1 MSKLWDDLKDNM
13 KDWSVTAVEKAEEMS
28 KIAVAKTEEMTRISK
43 VKFEI
48 HQLYREM
55 NKVYE
60 NLGKLVF
67 EHTKTEHM
75 ASFSGNKDFFNLV
88 NKIEDLKVRIKMK
101 EKDIDDIKEKFDD
114 PDVEK
119 DKIHVYVLD
128 SRDRNTVKYP
138 NPNNYQIQLSE
149 EFKYVKSVELI
160 SALTFSGMDFNKF

>member
-60 NLGKLVF
+60 NL
-67 EHTKTEHM
+67 
-75 ASFSGNKDFFNLV
+75 
-88 NKIEDLKVRIKMK
+88 IIKSNQSNH
-101 EKDIDDIKEKFDD
+101 E
-114 PDVEK
+114 
-119 DKIHVYVLD
+119 
-128 SRDRNTVKYP
+128 T
-138 NPNNYQIQLSE
+138 
-149 EFKYVKSVELI
+149 
-160 SALTFSGMDFNKF
+160 

>member
-48 HQLYREM
+48 HQLNREM

-75 ASFSGNKDFFNLV
+75 ASFSGNKDFFKLV
-88 NKIEDLKVRIKMK
+88 NKIEDLRAKIEKK
-101 EKDIDDIKEKFDD
+101 ENDISDIKEKFDD
-114 PDVEK
+114 LNVEENNLTGIMNEGPLVEK
-119 DKIHVYVLD
+119 SFDK
-128 SRDRNTVKYP
+128 NT
-138 NPNNYQIQLSE
+138 
-149 EFKYVKSVELI
+149 
-160 SALTFSGMDFNKF
+160 NK

>member
-1 MSKLWDDLKDNM
+1 MMSKLWDDLKDNM

-48 HQLYREM
+48 HQLHREM

-75 ASFSGNKDFFNLV
+75 ASFSGNKDFFSLV
-88 NKIEDLKVRIKMK
+88 NKIEDLKAKIKMK
-101 EKDIDDIKEKFDD
+101 EKDIDDIKEKFDV
-114 PDVEK
+114 PDTEEDNVSIIEGENS
-119 DKIHVYVLD
+119 VNNESTETSD
-128 SRDRNTVKYP
+128 S
-138 NPNNYQIQLSE
+138 QSQ
-149 EFKYVKSVELI
+149 
-160 SALTFSGMDFNKF
+160 

>member
-75 ASFSGNKDFFNLV
+75 ASFSGNKDFFKLV
-88 NKIEDLKVRIKMK
+88 NKIEELKAEIEIK
-101 EKDIDDIKEKFDD
+101 ENDIGEIKEKFDD
-114 PDVEK
+114 SNVEENDITGTINESPVVEK
-119 DKIHVYVLD
+119 PLD
-128 SRDRNTVKYP
+128 
-138 NPNNYQIQLSE
+138 NNINQ
-149 EFKYVKSVELI
+149 
-160 SALTFSGMDFNKF
+160 

>member
-48 HQLYREM
+48 HQLHREL

-60 NLGKLVF
+60 NLGKLAY
-67 EHTKTEHM
+67 EHTKNEHM

-88 NKIEDLKVRIKMK
+88 NKIEDLKVEIEMK
-101 EKDIDDIKEKFDD
+101 EKDINDIKEKFDD
-114 PDVEK
+114 SDIEENKMTNTLNENSLVEE
-119 DKIHVYVLD
+119 
-128 SRDRNTVKYP
+128 S
-138 NPNNYQIQLSE
+138 SE
-149 EFKYVKSVELI
+149 MQDNQRLE
-160 SALTFSGMDFNKF
+160 N

>member
-43 VKFEI
+43 IKFEI
-48 HQLYREM
+48 HQLHREM
-55 NKVYE
+55 NKIYE

-88 NKIEDLKVRIKMK
+88 SKIEDFKVKIKMK

-114 PDVEK
+114 LDVEK
-119 DKIHVYVLD
+119 NKVTGVVNE
-128 SRDRNTVKYP
+128 SPVVEKA
-138 NPNNYQIQLSE
+138 SE
-149 EFKYVKSVELI
+149 MQDNQGLE
-160 SALTFSGMDFNKF
+160 N

>member
-13 KDWSVTAVEKAEEMS
+13 KDWSITAVEKAEEMS

-48 HQLYREM
+48 HQLHREM

-75 ASFSGNKDFFNLV
+75 ASFSGNKDFFKLV
-88 NKIEDLKVRIKMK
+88 NKIEDLRAKIEMK
-101 EKDIDDIKEKFDD
+101 ENDISDIKEKFDD
-114 PDVEK
+114 LNVEENNLTGIMNESPLVEK
-119 DKIHVYVLD
+119 SFDK
-128 SRDRNTVKYP
+128 NT
-138 NPNNYQIQLSE
+138 
-149 EFKYVKSVELI
+149 
-160 SALTFSGMDFNKF
+160 NK

>member
-48 HQLYREM
+48 HQLNREM
-55 NKVYE
+55 SKVYE

-75 ASFSGNKDFFNLV
+75 ASFSGNKDFFSLV
-88 NKIEDLKVRIKMK
+88 DKIEDLKAKIKMK

-114 PDVEK
+114 PDFEKNKIKGIVSESSDVEK
-119 DKIHVYVLD
+119 
-128 SRDRNTVKYP
+128 S
-138 NPNNYQIQLSE
+138 SE
-149 EFKYVKSVELI
+149 VHDNQGLE
-160 SALTFSGMDFNKF
+160 N

>member
-55 NKVYE
+55 SKVYE
-60 NLGKLVF
+60 SLGKLAF
-67 EHTKTEHM
+67 EHTKNEHM
-75 ASFSGNKDFFNLV
+75 ASFSGNKDFFSLV
-88 NKIEDLKVRIKMK
+88 NKIEDLKTKIKMK
-101 EKDIDDIKEKFDD
+101 EKDIDDIKEKFVD

-119 DKIHVYVLD
+119 NKIEGIV
-128 SRDRNTVKYP
+128 
-138 NPNNYQIQLSE
+138 SE
-149 EFKYVKSVELI
+149 SSDVEKSSEVH
-160 SALTFSGMDFNKF
+160 DN